1 MHRFYRCAS
10 NQLANVAGD
19 TFRHMLARRDR
30 CCYAL
35 REFNNDNININ
46 NNDNYNKHAH
56 AGQLNRS
63 TYLRALL
70 LVLHNRGNLV
80 FWAQCPSQLA
90 SRMGGS
96 VRRLTTAT
104 PCASS
109 SSYSQARLTRI
120 YWKNYQ
126 NYAPSKRPND
136 ATSCPYTYLHFH
148 SPQSSRPT
156 NIFIPVPPLN
166 IP

>member
-1 MHRFYRCAS
+1 MCQRISERHQVNGYSFKKCLNICDLLASSGLIKHRFYRCAS

-19 TFRHMLARRDR
+19 TFRFMLARRDR

-46 NNDNYNKHAH
+46 NNDIYNKHAH

-90 SRMGGS
+90 DGRICPSLDYCYALREFFFILTS
-96 VRRLTTAT
+96 WVR
-104 PCASS
+104 
-109 SSYSQARLTRI
+109 
-120 YWKNYQ
+120 
-126 NYAPSKRPND
+126 
-136 ATSCPYTYLHFH
+136 
-148 SPQSSRPT
+148 
-156 NIFIPVPPLN
+156 
-166 IP
+166 